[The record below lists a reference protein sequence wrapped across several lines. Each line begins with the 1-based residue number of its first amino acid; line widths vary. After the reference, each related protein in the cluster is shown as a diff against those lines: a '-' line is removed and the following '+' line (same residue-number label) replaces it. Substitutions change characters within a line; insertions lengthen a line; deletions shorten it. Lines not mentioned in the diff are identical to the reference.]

1 MDIHVQVNNSQ
12 VSNTN
17 NLNHF
22 TDWFWSEEMEVW
34 DGEYEGSLAKQKLK
48 DITFQET
55 MWITRKGS
63 APLQVNAC
71 LKESHKTLPVR
82 ANQAQQGTFISFSGD
97 KGWDL

>member
-71 LKESHKTLPVR
+71 LKESHKTASPSKSSPAGHIHKLYWR
-82 ANQAQQGTFISFSGD
+82 
-97 KGWDL
+97 